1 MASSLNLARV
11 QGRSNELNIPAVNVL
26 SLYRL
31 QEVQDV
37 RMLRGNLEYVAG
49 FEVTPAAPSTLPPLE
64 ASPSL
69 PELHANPP
77 PRLNTFV
84 ASEAKS
90 SSKKKTEK
98 KSIYK
103 DSTPPQSGM
112 HQVFPQDPQTASV
125 KPRLADSMFISPQK
139 VLAETI
145 TSPQVWWEISEVQPK
160 SMRKSPKP
168 LDYFEP
174 LLSKSGN
181 KSRAHERKSL
191 KASPLPTKFS
201 TLLEKELLRAR
212 APVRGVNEILAEC
225 GTSLHEFKK
234 GLRYN
239 DDDDDTDEDLPELKK
254 PAPRSRWSMF
264 NRKPDPPQELPK
276 QNQADATHWEE
287 EDMYD
292 PDMETPEPEECEERP
307 SQRSQIATA
316 ALQANPLAHDEY
328 AAAQNRMK
336 IENKLKLA
344 AKELQALQDTP
355 WNRKL
360 SGRFNQC
367 ISDVHVN
374 RPHFMAP
381 VWKPERPRRAQ
392 FTDEPPTEAQRPM
405 TPPWHIEQSCF
416 GPRNRESDSR
426 AYLDTKAVLKRQ
438 LKKDWEN
445 TRSKANFQKAIL
457 RCYKNNPQLDTG
469 VYPNID
475 QVLEALHGVFLSHYG
490 LISRLFTYMCMSGD
504 SVGESAYSIKINTW
518 NHLVKICYLADPKSA
533 HCRAVDIDSAF
544 VATNYEEAGNDDLND
559 ENDDQALMRFEFLEI
574 LCRVAIMKYGMGEAT
589 HDAAEA
595 LEMMLSNDVIPG
607 LPPECFMDP
616 DLFR

>member
-1 MASSLNLARV
+1 MNHVHPSKVSEIGSPPKPEPLPQSLAKKLNHLIENGLIPQPCSRARQIERTEHPSRKRAFTLSPSRSS
-11 QGRSNELNIPAVNVL
+11 
-26 SLYRL
+26 
-31 QEVQDV
+31 
-37 RMLRGNLEYVAG
+37 G

-112 HQVFPQDPQTASV
+112 HQ
-125 KPRLADSMFISPQK
+125 
-139 VLAETI
+139 
-145 TSPQVWWEISEVQPK
+145 VQPK

-475 QVLEALHGVFLSHYG
+475 Q
-490 LISRLFTYMCMSGD
+490 
-504 SVGESAYSIKINTW
+504 
-518 NHLVKICYLADPKSA
+518 
-533 HCRAVDIDSAF
+533 
-544 VATNYEEAGNDDLND
+544 
-559 ENDDQALMRFEFLEI
+559 
-574 LCRVAIMKYGMGEAT
+574 
-589 HDAAEA
+589 
-595 LEMMLSNDVIPG
+595 
-607 LPPECFMDP
+607 
-616 DLFR
+616 